1 MAEEAKDTEVL
12 ETVEEENPTSGGE
25 AMSTIL
31 SAVKTNPELA
41 NDPEIAAVLKMA
53 SGEKGDTTAKEET
66 VVAEKDNK
74 ETETEKEA
82 VKEEEVTEDSEED
95 TNKEVADSNFYK
107 KTEKADK
114 DNKADF
120 SNLDEALEHIKD
132 KYSIDDLGTFFN
144 SADKWRKGAQD
155 IDETQEKFDD
165 IQNAFSELP
174 EPLFNAF
181 QAWANG
187 QDWTEEVQNAG
198 LLDYKSDFED
208 YETYDIVN
216 YYFPDE
222 YEEDDFT
229 ENSDDATVKRA
240 VKLARKQYEAEQESF
255 EDQRAEYMRKGENLQ
270 KVLKSSTGS
279 SVDKLRESFPDFS
292 KDALKKVKDTM
303 ISGDLTSLFFNKDG
317 SYTDDAAEKVALML
331 YGRDEI
337 IKANNRTKKSQEVLK
352 TSVAKGSEKP
362 SVKTTQS
369 QQTQVPEEV
378 TGIFKDVF
386 EKRYY

>member
-12 ETVEEENPTSGGE
+12 EPVVEENPTSGGE

-53 SGEKGDTTAKEET
+53 SGEKVEAVKEKP

-74 ETETEKEA
+74 EPEAKKEA
-82 VKEEEVTEDSEED
+82 VKEEEATEEVKEED
-95 TNKEVADSNFYK
+95 EEKNASDSNFYK
-107 KTEKADK
+107 KVDK
-114 DNKADF
+114 DNKVEF
-120 SNLDEALEHIKD
+120 GNLDEALEHIKD

-187 QDWTEEVQNAG
+187 KDWTGEVQNAG

-216 YYFPDE
+216 HYFPDE

-240 VKLARKQYEAEQESF
+240 AKLAKKQYEAEQESF
-255 EDQRAEYMRKGENLQ
+255 EDQRAEYMRKGEDLQ
-270 KVLKSSTGS
+270 KVLKSSTSS

-317 SYTDDAAEKVALML
+317 SYTDDAAEKIALLL

-337 IKANNRTKKSQEVLK
+337 IKANNRTKKSQEVLRS
-352 TSVAKGSEKP
+352 SVAKGSEKP